1 MASGSE
7 GMADNSLSS
16 TVALANGMRHVL
28 PDHHLDAHSKDIVR
42 LGCALIGTITGL
54 VLGLL
59 INSAKNSFDAKS
71 AQRFVATHAA
81 VDNSFNVQ
89 RHMISRPTLRRF
101 RAEAVEVWNAAT
113 AATV

>member
-1 MASGSE
+1 MASSSE

-16 TVALANGMRHVL
+16 TGALAGGMRHVL
-28 PDHHLDAHSKDIVR
+28 PDHHLDSHSKDIVR

-71 AQRFVATHAA
+71 
-81 VDNSFNVQ
+81 
-89 RHMISRPTLRRF
+89 
-101 RAEAVEVWNAAT
+101 
-113 AATV
+113 

>member
-1 MASGSE
+1 V
-7 GMADNSLSS
+7 L
-16 TVALANGMRHVL
+16 LRHLL
-28 PDHHLDAHSKDIVR
+28 PDHHLDTHSKDIVR

-71 AQRFVATHAA
+71 AQRFVTIHAA
-81 VDNSFNVQ
+81 VDNTFNVQ

-101 RAEAVEVWNAAT
+101 RAEAMEVWNAAT
-113 AATV
+113 ATTV